1 MVVRSMEERYGEDH
15 CDWFPHFIY
24 GRTEYGGE
32 MQQIILTPVEW
43 NIMESLWEEAPKIG
57 REIVRD
63 VKESAGYS
71 RSTTLTM
78 LTRMTKKGYLEC
90 LEDEKGIKTYRP
102 LIDRQR
108 AMQQETDHFLNRV
121 YHGSLYLLVST
132 FTEKQKLS
140 REEIDSLYEILRK
153 AEEEQ
158 HD

>member
-1 MVVRSMEERYGEDH
+1 
-15 CDWFPHFIY
+15 
-24 GRTEYGGE
+24 

-57 REIVRD
+57 REIVQD

-78 LTRMTKKGYLEC
+78 LTRMTGKGYLEC

-102 LIDRQR
+102 LIDRQK

-121 YHGSLYLLVST
+121 YHGSLSLLVST

-140 REEIDSLYEILRK
+140 KEEIDNLYEILRK